1 MPKLTRRKGAAV
13 ASEPGQGESGT
24 AVDFDHARAG
34 FGAAWQRM
42 LPTLTEANFQEWRNQ
57 RAWTAWKY
65 AMHDAS
71 LPLPTQL
78 QSGRS
83 RCFCGVAIDNRGMD
97 GHVTAAH
104 LEMQ

>member
-24 AVDFDHARAG
+24 AVDFDLARAG
-34 FGAAWQRM
+34 FEAAWQRM

-78 QSGRS
+78 LSAAPDASAAS
-83 RCFCGVAIDNRGMD
+83 R
-97 GHVTAAH
+97 
-104 LEMQ
+104 

>member
-1 MPKLTRRKGAAV
+1 VTL
-13 ASEPGQGESGT
+13 
-24 AVDFDHARAG
+24 
-34 FGAAWQRM
+34 QRM
-42 LPTLTEANFQEWRNQ
+42 GVVHFASLGDSGGWHWRNQ

-65 AMHDAS
+65 AMHAAS

-78 QSGRS
+78 QSGRA
-83 RCFCGVAIDNRGMD
+83 RCFCGRAIDIRGVD